1 MHCALLHTQTARHHD
16 LTNLYIVACQDHK
29 AFCSTLLPWLIHEC
43 RYLSLYASAI
53 LFKNSLHPWCFAV
66 WVCNNTQ
73 CTMQQFRRQPF
84 LNLGVYLQTYTLPI
98 VSRRIFHIYRKF
110 SIKPPG
116 GLLCASTLE
125 GRGLLDRGNLI
136 MREA

>member
-1 MHCALLHTQTARHHD
+1 
-16 LTNLYIVACQDHK
+16 
-29 AFCSTLLPWLIHEC
+29 
-43 RYLSLYASAI
+43 
-53 LFKNSLHPWCFAV
+53 
-66 WVCNNTQ
+66 
-73 CTMQQFRRQPF
+73 MQQYAMHNATIQKTTF

-98 VSRRIFHIYRKF
+98 VSRRIFHIYRNF
-110 SIKPPG
+110 SIKPLG